1 MYTTNKHWGQEILVD
16 CSDCNPE
23 SIRSLENINKFIDEL
38 IEKTEMKK
46 WGNLHALRLEDDEYN
61 REHDIVG
68 YSVCQFIQTSSIV
81 GHFCETSN
89 SMYLDFFSCKH
100 FNQVDVLQLVE
111 KYFSPKKLRDITV
124 MRDAGHLVAI
134 QN

>member
-1 MYTTNKHWGQEILVD
+1 MYTTNKNWGQEILVD

-81 GHFCETSN
+81 GHFCETTN
-89 SMYLDFFSCKH
+89 TMYLDFFSCKH
-100 FNQVDVLQLVE
+100 FKEDDVIQLVI
-111 KYFSPKKLRDITV
+111 KYFRPMKVKHQTV
-124 MRDAGHLVAI
+124 MRDAGLLR
-134 QN
+134 